1 MMSFHTGCLEEF
13 GGWFSS
19 VAIQYRGEDGRWYD
33 VGKFSSTPA
42 LPETDVVFFQPHF
55 VEYVFEFEPVK
66 TTAVRLLLDCKVQEH
81 WNKPTKGCSSFIS
94 ITELGVYEKQ

>member
-1 MMSFHTGCLEEF
+1 MFVRMLSASGAM
-13 GGWFSS
+13 FSS